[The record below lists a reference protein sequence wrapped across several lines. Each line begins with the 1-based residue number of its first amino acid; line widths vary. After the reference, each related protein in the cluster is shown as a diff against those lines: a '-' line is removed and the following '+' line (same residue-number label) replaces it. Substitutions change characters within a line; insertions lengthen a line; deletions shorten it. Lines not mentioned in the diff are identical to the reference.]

1 MFHHLIPSKR
11 REYVTHRDQSWYPP
25 ALRWWSLVSFILVS
39 WGFITTLQYFLLRSQ
54 TDGGV
59 IFASDI
65 NRLPLRRSFVYLYM
79 PTIVAVTFSI
89 YVVWIDN
96 DAKRFEPYR
105 QLSKSAGVRGKD
117 SLLLHYPFDFI
128 PAVPFRA
135 AKRG

>member
-1 MFHHLIPSKR
+1 MFQRLIPLKR
-11 REYVTHRDQSWYPP
+11 REYASQRGHGWYPP
-25 ALRWWSLVSFILVS
+25 ALRWTSLVLFILVS
-39 WGFITTLQYFLLRSQ
+39 WGFIITLQYFLLRSQ
-54 TDGGV
+54 THGGV

-65 NRLPLRRSFVYLYM
+65 NRLPLQKSFVYLYM
-79 PTIVAVTFSI
+79 PTIIAVTFSI

-105 QLSKSAGVRGKD
+105 QLSKPAGTRGKD

-128 PAVPFRA
+128 PAVPFTA